1 MRSMLHVARALS
13 WAPSS
18 IAVSAAVAV
27 LLPAAAP
34 QPQPLA
40 AQEPVELEGLVVTA
54 NRWAQPRWTVASHV
68 TVLEGDDL
76 ERAGVR
82 FVADALRRAAG
93 LAVAR
98 NGSFGAVTSLF
109 LRGGESD
116 HVLVLVDGVRVND
129 PGGRF
134 DFGALAADN
143 VERIEIVRGPGS
155 ALYGSGAVSGV
166 VHIFTRRGAGQ
177 LRSSALFDGGS
188 FGARRWLGELAG
200 GTAALSYA
208 FSLGRTDTDGILAF
222 NNAFRRTTVTGRV
235 HGRPGPRTDAAVAL
249 RYEDRRFHYPTDGT
263 GAVVDRNAHT
273 FGDALL
279 VSLDAGHRWTDAL
292 ETRLTLGVHDSD
304 GGTDDASDGPADTL
318 GFYGFRNLDDVRRA
332 TVDARA
338 TWRPDGRGTALAA
351 GWELE
356 QQTIRGFNQSLSQY
370 GVSSGS
376 TDNER
381 WNRAAYAQLA
391 WNRGGLALNG
401 GGRAEDNERYGTA
414 LTWRA
419 GAVWRAS
426 ETSATRLRAQAGSGI
441 KAPSFSEVYAT
452 GFVTGNPN
460 LKPERSTGVEAG
472 LDHELAGGT
481 VRLSATAFRHS
492 YRDLIQY
499 TSSPPVAGAPNYYNV
514 AKARSRGVEAEAAV
528 TKARLAFTGSWSWTD
543 AKVVE
548 PGFADEG
555 PLLRRPAHALAAT
568 AYAHVADR
576 LTIDLSARRIGERA
590 DLDFASW
597 PAAPATLPAH
607 VLLDLSVG
615 VDVTKATRGRPGV
628 KLTLRAENLLD
639 EDYQE
644 AWGFQAPGRAFYV
657 GGRVAFD

>member
-1 MRSMLHVARALS
+1 MPHVARPVRALLGF
-13 WAPSS
+13 AAL
-18 IAVSAAVAV
+18 AVFAG
-27 LLPAAAP
+27 LPP
-34 QPQPLA
+34 WRQPLA

-54 NRWAQPRWTVASHV
+54 NRWAQLQWTVASHV

-98 NGSFGAVTSLF
+98 NGSFGAVTSVF

-116 HVLVLVDGVRVND
+116 HVLVLVDGVRVNE

-155 ALYGSGAVSGV
+155 ALYGSGAVSGI
-166 VHIFTRRGAGQ
+166 VHVFTRRGAAGS
-177 LRSSALFDGGS
+177 RASASFGGGS
-188 FGARRWLGELAG
+188 FGARTWLGQLSG
-200 GTAALSYA
+200 GSSALSYA

-235 HGRPGPRTDAAVAL
+235 HGRPGRRTDAVVAL
-249 RYEDRRFHYPTDGT
+249 RYQDRRFHYPTDGA
-263 GAVVDRNAHT
+263 GAVVDRNAHS
-273 FGDALL
+273 FGDALS
-279 VSLDAGHRWTDAL
+279 VSVDAGHRWTDAF
-292 ETRLTLGVHDSD
+292 ETRATLSLHDTD
-304 GGTDDASDGPADTL
+304 AGTHDASDGPADTL
-318 GFYGFRNLDDVRRA
+318 GFYGFRSLDDVRRA

-338 TWRPDGRGTALAA
+338 AWRPGDGGTVLAA
-351 GWELE
+351 GWEVE
-356 QQTIRGFNQSLSQY
+356 QQTIRGFNQSMSQY
-370 GVSSGS
+370 GASSGS
-376 TDNER
+376 TNNER

-391 WNRGGLALNG
+391 WTRGGLALNG

-426 ETSATRLRAQAGSGI
+426 EASATRLRAQVGSGI

-452 GFVTGNPN
+452 GFVTGNPD

-472 LDHELAGGT
+472 LDHELAGGAAR
-481 VRLSATAFRHS
+481 VSVTAFRHG

-499 TSSPPVAGAPNYYNV
+499 TPSPPVAGAPNFYNV

-528 TKARLAFTGSWSWTD
+528 TTARLALAGSYSWTD
-543 AKVVE
+543 AKIVD

-555 PLLRRPAHALAAT
+555 PLLRRPAHAVAAT
-568 AYAHVADR
+568 A
-576 LTIDLSARRIGERA
+576 SARVAGRLALDLNVRRVGERA
-590 DLDFASW
+590 DMDFAVW
-597 PAAPATLPAH
+597 PAAPATLPAY
-607 VLLDLSVG
+607 VVLDLSAVL
-615 VDVTKATRGRPGV
+615 DVTTATRGRPGLE
-628 KLTLRAENLLD
+628 LTLRAANLLD

-644 AWGFQAPGRAFYV
+644 AWGFRAPGRAFYV
-657 GGRVAFD
+657 GGRVAIGGG